1 MTPEINK
8 TKPVKIDIW
17 TYVGIYDKLV
27 FNVRNFCIATLW
39 SNNNRYTHWYVGNL
53 DAFNRFPFISWSR
66 IILQIQG
73 YIPMTNCNCS
83 DHWNSLDLWNWNIF
97 VVIVPS
103 RNRETSLFL
112 NSIAHNMS
120 IIACPCLYKYL
131 DYKCA

>member
-1 MTPEINK
+1 MLSVVANHVFNT
-8 TKPVKIDIW
+8 
-17 TYVGIYDKLV
+17 L

-83 DHWNSLDLWNWNIF
+83 DHWNSLDLWNWNILLWLCL
-97 VVIVPS
+97 
-103 RNRETSLFL
+103 RETDKPAYFWIPSHTNCRSSPVLVCISIWTINVL
-112 NSIAHNMS
+112 NCQEIDGFDV
-120 IIACPCLYKYL
+120 P
-131 DYKCA
+131 